1 MAAEHTPV
9 AAHLPAAFAAETDS
23 FAQVEGFLAMV
34 DELHRAYLDRLAD
47 LPAWLSPSGA
57 AWPPGTSPQA
67 GGDVVLNRLDEL
79 YGELATWFGFVLP
92 GSWSDPGTGLAR
104 RRAFLAK
111 AARLWRR
118 RGTPRGFADWFCL
131 WFGIKDPA
139 ERPVLLEH
147 FKYGSPESQGGDTGP
162 DPALRATLV
171 VPATDRFA
179 DVAVRAEAAQFTDR
193 YAPAHVLMRLC
204 WARPG
209 FTLDPVPGP
218 GADPA
223 AVEEF
228 RARVRGLLCSM
239 VDFIDH
245 QNGVRLWDCVDEG
258 RAIDRLDVG
267 RLPSDDEEA

>member
-9 AAHLPAAFAAETDS
+9 AAGLPGVFAAHGDS

-34 DELHRAYLDRLAD
+34 DELHRGYLDRLAD
-47 LPAWLSPSGA
+47 LPAWLSPAGS

-67 GGDVVLNRLDEL
+67 GGDVVLNRLAELYDEL
-79 YGELATWFGFVLP
+79 AAWFGFVLP
-92 GSWSDPGTGLAR
+92 GSWSGPGAGLAR
-104 RRAFLAK
+104 ERAFLEK

-131 WFGIKDPA
+131 WFGVTAGA

-147 FKYGSPESQGGDTGP
+147 YKYGTPEGSGGETGP
-162 DPALRATLV
+162 DPALRATLL
-171 VPATDRFA
+171 VPATERFS
-179 DVAVRAEAAQFTDR
+179 DPAVRAEAALFVDR

-204 WARPG
+204 WARPD
-209 FTLDPVPGP
+209 FTLGDVPGP

-223 AVEEF
+223 AVEQF
-228 RARVRGLLCSM
+228 RTRVRGLLCSM

-245 QNGVRLWDCVDEG
+245 QSGVRVWECVDEG

-267 RLPSDDEEA
+267 RLPSDEEA